1 MRNETSVAITF
12 VCLSHPSFSPSLI
25 SDPLLPF
32 SAPPNLPQGKLRA
45 SLSWPNRER
54 LICGGY
60 LFVITLIIYWATSFT
75 RKKKRRRREKHL
87 NHIEHFLLVTNSAHD
102 EFDDWNEWLK
112 WTFFPPPAVI
122 SFFLSSSTLSPNSPV
137 LSHPTPPPCTSHR
150 WMCFPRQRQIGQGWK
165 CHI

>member
-1 MRNETSVAITF
+1 MWNETSVAITF

-32 SAPPNLPQGKLRA
+32 SAPPHLPQGKLRA

-60 LFVITLIIYWATSFT
+60 LFVITSIIYTAPLLFIQSQ
-75 RKKKRRRREKHL
+75 KKKEKSVWIPL
-87 NHIEHFLLVTNSAHD
+87 NISFWSQTLPMMSLMTEMNG
-102 EFDDWNEWLK
+102 WNGH
-112 WTFFPPPAVI
+112 FFPPTVI

-137 LSHPTPPPCTSHR
+137 LSHPTPPPSTGHR

>member
-60 LFVITLIIYWATSFT
+60 LFVITLIIYWGTSFT

-102 EFDDWNEWLK
+102 EFDDWNERLK
-112 WTFFPPPAVI
+112 WKFFFPPLGSH
-122 SFFLSSSTLSPNSPV
+122 SFY
-137 LSHPTPPPCTSHR
+137 HPPPCLLIHLSSPTQ
-150 WMCFPRQRQIGQGWK
+150 PRLPAPAIDECVSLGSGK
-165 CHI
+165 